1 MRNVI
6 QYFLLLFICFHVTAF
21 QPPEKPKPLSKKME
35 ISPQEFEAQAKP
47 GSTSYLSLLPADIRR
62 KVGTLAYPGIENEIT
77 AIREKGEHL
86 INEQT
91 ILELAD
97 RYGVLPNDVAIM
109 LNTPYSVSYEFGLLT
124 DPASGCYGF
133 INNIYKSVRIL
144 QAYLQ
149 NAALDYPQA
158 IAYIKQFISNIK
170 RCNEICKSQ
179 KIYTP
184 EELTK
189 AQDYALQALIA
200 TILNKFEKQFSAQ
213 RKPVLEVILDSDS
226 SLVSDLLKANTQ
238 ENNPLITHY
247 IRKNKFW
254 SEANG
259 LKAFQKQLIEEWG
272 ALLLD
277 ALKNQ
282 DTKKIIVLG
291 KGIWKSRKNNNPLV
305 TEYFKAQIKTPLINY
320 LLNAENIDA
329 FGDFYTQ
336 DVLYDLLLDAIKNER
351 ATSEKILRW
360 MNVAQID
367 LDFKSAMPSK
377 KDLEGALAA
386 RGSNNQ
392 GGFYVMYGSMFIN
405 QYERALEMQKYGIE
419 LLLAVASYS
428 RMNGDVLH
436 YLLAHGADANGA
448 DEQGI
453 TILMH
458 AIKNKH
464 FDMAAVLLNQP
475 GINVN
480 ACDNNGWETA
490 LSNAQFLPDCEQK
503 DILIATLKE
512 RGAQEPGICVI
523 Q

>member
-6 QYFLLLFICFHVTAF
+6 KYFLLLLVTFVSVAF
-21 QPPEKPKPLSKKME
+21 QPPEQPKRPSKKME
-35 ISPQEFEAQAKP
+35 ISPQEFEVQAKP

-62 KVGTLAYPGIENEIT
+62 KVGALAYQGIENEIT

-86 INEQT
+86 INEKT

-97 RYGVLPNDVAIM
+97 RYGVFHNDVAIM
-109 LNTPYSVSYEFGLLT
+109 LNTPYSVSYAFGFQKQFFS
-124 DPASGCYGF
+124 DGCYGF
-133 INNIYKSVRIL
+133 INNIYKFVRIL

-149 NAALDYPQA
+149 NAALDYSHA
-158 IAYIKQFISNIK
+158 IAYIKQFISIIE

-184 EELTK
+184 EKLIK
-189 AQDYALQALIA
+189 AQNYALQALIA
-200 TILNKFEKQFSAQ
+200 TILNKFSEQK
-213 RKPVLEVILDSDS
+213 KPILEVILDLDS
-226 SLVSDLLKANTQ
+226 SLVSGLLNANTQ
-238 ENNPLITHY
+238 ENNPIIAYY

-254 SEANG
+254 SGTNG
-259 LKAFQKQLIEEWG
+259 LRAFQKQLIEEWG

-282 DTKKIIVLG
+282 DTKKIISLLKV
-291 KGIWKSRKNNNPLV
+291 IWRWKSREDNNPLV

-320 LLNAENIDA
+320 LLNAENIDV
-329 FGDFYTQ
+329 FGDFFTK
-336 DVLYDLLLDAIKNER
+336 DLLYDLLLDAIKNER

-360 MNVAQID
+360 MNAAQID
-367 LDFKSAMPSK
+367 LDFKRAMPSK
-377 KDLEGALAA
+377 EDLEGALSA
-386 RGSNNQ
+386 RATGIQ
-392 GGFYVMYGSMFIN
+392 GGIYGMHGSGIIKAH
-405 QYERALEMQKYGIE
+405 EEALAMQKYSIE
-419 LLLAVASYS
+419 LLLAVASS
-428 RMNGDVLH
+428 ERMNGDVLQ
-436 YLLAHGADANGA
+436 YLLIHGADANSA

-475 GINVN
+475 GIDVN
-480 ACDNNGWETA
+480 ACDQIGHNA
-490 LSNAQFLPDCEQK
+490 LSYAQFLPASEQK

-512 RGAQEPGICVI
+512 HGAKEPGLCVV